1 MNFPPHHLADPQGLP
16 ITLVVTTFN
25 NAATLARC
33 LDSVPPVVDAVV
45 LDSGSSD
52 DSRALARARGARVYT
67 EGFRGYGPQ
76 KAAAIAHARTPW
88 VLLLDADEWLSQPTA
103 AALQGLFG
111 EQEPTCDGYTLARR
125 EWLFWQFQ
133 HPATRMNRYLRLFR
147 RDRASMSSASIHA
160 APQVAGLVGRLP
172 GWLMH
177 DGERDIGT
185 KVDKVNAYASGTAA
199 DRLRRGS
206 GWVRTRMVLYPPVF
220 FLRTWLFKRQ
230 FLNGWA
236 GFIASVTGAYYV
248 FLKYA
253 KVYEARRQL
262 ALQPIVEAKAEL
274 GPRST
279 DVAA

>member
-1 MNFPPHHLADPQGLP
+1 
-16 ITLVVTTFN
+16 
-25 NAATLARC
+25 
-33 LDSVPPVVDAVV
+33 
-45 LDSGSSD
+45 
-52 DSRALARARGARVYT
+52 
-67 EGFRGYGPQ
+67 
-76 KAAAIAHARTPW
+76 
-88 VLLLDADEWLSQPTA
+88 
-103 AALQGLFG
+103 
-111 EQEPTCDGYTLARR
+111 
-125 EWLFWQFQ
+125 WLFWQFQ